1 VRRDSGCAFSD
12 RAGVN
17 GAHLQ
22 ERTRQRAP
30 DALMALVHLAVEQP
44 GRDYALSLIALH
56 CDNRIA
62 GGEKSGEAGAVG
74 AVQGW
79 MILTAALELSRNQ
92 VTHFYNLQS
101 VLVPQHVRHAVT
113 IQITAGPGTDLRWFI
128 HFLWTVPGLNAALA
142 LISLDTHMLFE
153 VY

>member
-1 VRRDSGCAFSD
+1 MRRDSGCAFSD

-101 VLVPQHVRHAVT
+101 VLVNGFQSAA
-113 IQITAGPGTDLRWFI
+113 AGVDNLSI
-128 HFLWTVPGLNAALA
+128 VQSNAALVA
-142 LISLDTHMLFE
+142 TVFQ
-153 VY
+153 